1 MIEKLDRN
9 QQRRLAVGILAAAVA
24 AVLLVTAGPLWLANS
39 SRQASLDDAY
49 ERLQRYQQIAARD
62 AELLPQYEA
71 QLQKQRQAGN
81 HLRSETSAVA
91 GAELQRIVKTIT
103 SANQAQIMST
113 QLLPVSEQNGFLR
126 VALKVRLRGELPA
139 ILRSLYDLETDEVYM
154 FVDDIML
161 RDNMAGG
168 RPINGQVRPMDAE
181 FELVAYMP
189 EVS

>member
-1 MIEKLDRN
+1 MIEKLDRK
-9 QQRRLAVGILAAAVA
+9 QQRHLAVGILAGAVIAA
-24 AVLLVTAGPLWLANS
+24 LLITAGPLWLANS
-39 SRQASLDDAY
+39 SRQAALDDAY
-49 ERLQRYQQIAARD
+49 ERLQRYQRIATRD

-81 HLRSETSAVA
+81 HLRSETSAMA
-91 GAELQRIVKTIT
+91 GAELQRIVKTIS

-113 QLLPVSEQNGFLR
+113 QVLPVSEQSGFLR
-126 VALKVRLRGELPA
+126 VALKVRLRGDLAA
-139 ILRSLYDLETDEVYM
+139 ILRSLYDMETNDVYM
-154 FVDDIML
+154 FVDDLML
-161 RDNMAGG
+161 RDNMAGR